1 MNPIIENILNNFK
14 RPLSKVIGIHYKN
27 YRFLLPESVNKF
39 RSSIKYRF
47 NDISYDLYGWN
58 DNTLIDIYPTY
69 KNIVVKEDLPKSWIE
84 YSKLLMNVTN
94 IPNLKILIYNKR
106 YNKFIN
112 VIDFN
117 TDTSHNG
124 LINQEINLR
133 PVTKDWVKAT
143 GIKNYI
149 MDDSIVDIIEKN
161 NNILKSDISTELDDE
176 EQELFNQRLSDG
188 NTFER
193 DIIDMLIQK
202 HYMNFVKIC
211 ESFEA
216 KDSKKYNYTISEMRK
231 GTPIIHQAVLHDPI
245 SKIYGCIDLL
255 IRSDWISK
263 IFKNFELEEPLIN
276 NNYYY
281 VAIDIKFHRLQL
293 NANGKTIRNEGMIKV
308 FKSQIYIY
316 NKALGYMQNYT
327 PINAYVLGRGWMK
340 TTIENGIQV
349 IEKNRDPFD
358 KLGVIDFKDKDNDI
372 KIKSESAL
380 KWLSELKNNE
390 FNELDPKYDHCYPN
404 MKNSN
409 CMSGK
414 KRKRSIAEDNNELTL
429 IGYIGVKNRKIA
441 INNGIHSY
449 NDENLTGGKLGLTGK
464 TEKIINTLL
473 ENQRELNKPIQ
484 GDYIAPV
491 EQDIEVFVDFEYMYS
506 FDLDENI
513 PYLCGIGY
521 VNNKENVNI
530 MTTVLDSVSLSSDVS
545 SVSKSSLS
553 DYVPKSK
560 SLLSDYVPKSKSL
573 LSDYVPK
580 SKSLLSDYVPK
591 SRSWKFQYVL
601 LDDISI
607 ESRKKM
613 CEDIIKILKN
623 IKTTHIYTWSGVDK
637 RLLMNEANKFNLSNE
652 IREIEWIDMYKF
664 CLDNYI
670 NFKDAKRY
678 GLKEI
683 GKVLY
688 NNNLTNFYWKKNLSS
703 SSTVGAKKH
712 YFNNIK
718 WNPINIID
726 YNETDCRMIYEILYN
741 LRNFEICDL

>member
-1 MNPIIENILNNFK
+1 MSGVIYDILNNFQ
-14 RPLSKVIGIHYKN
+14 RPLSKIISVHYKN
-27 YRFLLPESVNKF
+27 YRYLLPQSVNKF

-47 NDISYDLYGWN
+47 NDVSYDLYGYN
-58 DNTLIDIYPTY
+58 DNTIIDIYPTY

-84 YSKLLMNVTN
+84 YSKLIMNVTN

-106 YNKFIN
+106 HNKFIN
-112 VIDFN
+112 VIDFS
-117 TDTSHNG
+117 TDTNQM
-124 LINQEINLR
+124 INQEINNI

-161 NNILKSDISTELDDE
+161 NNILKSDISDELDNE

-193 DIIDMLIQK
+193 DIIDILIQN

-560 SLLSDYVPKSKSL
+560 SLLSDYVPKS
-573 LSDYVPK
+573 
-580 SKSLLSDYVPK
+580 
-591 SRSWKFQYVL
+591 RSWKFQYVL

>member
-1 MNPIIENILNNFK
+1 MNNGIIDVLNNFK
-14 RPLSKVIGIHYKN
+14 RPLSKVISIHYKN
-27 YRFLLPESVNKF
+27 YRFLLPELVNKF
-39 RSSIKYRF
+39 RSSIKYRI
-47 NDISYDLYGWN
+47 NDVSYDLYGWN

-84 YSKLLMNVTN
+84 YGQLLMNVTN

-112 VIDFN
+112 VIDF
-117 TDTSHNG
+117 SVS
-124 LINQEINLR
+124 LINQNGVSLINQNGESNI
-133 PVTKDWVKAT
+133 PVTKEWVKAT

-161 NNILKSDISTELDDE
+161 NNILKSDLSTELDDE

-193 DIIDMLIQK
+193 DIIDMLIK
-202 HYMNFVKIC
+202 TYYMNFVKIC
-211 ESFEA
+211 ESFDA
-216 KDSKKYNYTISEMRK
+216 KDLKKYNYTISEMRK

-255 IRSDWISK
+255 IRSDWINK
-263 IFKNFELEEPLIN
+263 IFKNFELEEPLYN

-293 NANGKTIRNEGMIKV
+293 NADGRTIRNEGMMKV

-327 PINAYVLGRGWMK
+327 PSNAYVLGRGWIK
-340 TTIENGIQV
+340 TITENGIQV
-349 IEKNRDPFD
+349 VEKNRDPFD
-358 KLGVIDFKDKDNDI
+358 KLGVIDFNDKDNDI
-372 KIKSESAL
+372 KIKSEDAL

-404 MKNSN
+404 MKNTN
-409 CMSGK
+409 CISGK

-449 NDENLTGGKLGLTGK
+449 DDENLTGGKLGLTGK

-484 GDYIAPV
+484 GNYIAPI

-521 VNNKENVNI
+521 VNNEENINI
-530 MTTVLDSVSLSSDVS
+530 LTNELDSVSISSEFVS
-545 SVSKSSLS
+545 DSDSSTVSKSTSS
-553 DYVPKSK
+553 HISYTK
-560 SLLSDYVPKSKSL
+560 
-573 LSDYVPK
+573 
-580 SKSLLSDYVPK
+580 
-591 SRSWKFQYVL
+591 SWKFQYIL
-601 LDDISI
+601 LDDISM

-637 RLLMNEANKFNLSNE
+637 RLLVDQAKKFNLLDE
-652 IREIEWIDMYKF
+652 IRDIEWIDMYNF
-664 CLDNYI
+664 CLNNYI
-670 NFKDAKRY
+670 NFKGAKRY

-683 GKVLY
+683 GKALY
-688 NNNLTNFYWKKNLSS
+688 TNNLTNFYWKKNLSS

-718 WNPINIID
+718 WNPVNIID

-741 LRNFEICDL
+741 LRKFEDSTEE